1 MEHAIVLLLVIWVF
15 VTFFIYL
22 KEKTIATAN
31 NLNCDNEKTTETSC
45 FLYLRISC
53 QILIPAHMIEK
64 PFSAWISIQVLE
76 RHILLKFET
85 DAVWEHRNL
94 SCMCDM
100 GFYIYQQKIGQIIPF
115 KLYFITQ
122 TCQSNWNYLKEVD
135 IQFHVTKVGKLHKR
149 FSCTQTL

>member
-1 MEHAIVLLLVIWVF
+1 MFVGMEHAIVLLLVIWVF

-64 PFSAWISIQVLE
+64 PFSA
-76 RHILLKFET
+76 
-85 DAVWEHRNL
+85 
-94 SCMCDM
+94 
-100 GFYIYQQKIGQIIPF
+100 
-115 KLYFITQ
+115 
-122 TCQSNWNYLKEVD
+122 
-135 IQFHVTKVGKLHKR
+135 
-149 FSCTQTL
+149 